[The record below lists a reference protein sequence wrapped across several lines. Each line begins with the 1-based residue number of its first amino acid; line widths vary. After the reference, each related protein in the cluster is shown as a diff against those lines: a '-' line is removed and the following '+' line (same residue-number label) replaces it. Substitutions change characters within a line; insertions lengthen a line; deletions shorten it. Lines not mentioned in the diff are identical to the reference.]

1 MEPNRDHVFHTS
13 FPKEWKTADVIQ
25 LFSAYGPVI
34 VSWIDDSSAFVTLH
48 HRENH
53 SVVMK
58 NMITLPIGCNI
69 MTYRQHLLNRTTETS
84 LSTASPVDHRPV
96 EKRRPAPEH
105 AASNKRKRLEQESG
119 ESQATTQTVQVNRHI
134 QFEVSDDW
142 E

>member
-1 MEPNRDHVFHTS
+1 
-13 FPKEWKTADVIQ
+13 
-25 LFSAYGPVI
+25 
-34 VSWIDDSSAFVTLH
+34 
-48 HRENH
+48 
-53 SVVMK
+53 
-58 NMITLPIGCNI
+58 